1 MLVANNK
8 NIIKNETPC
17 LFIIIELLDPRMDL
31 KVNKILQNINK
42 FIMEISH

>member
-1 MLVANNK
+1 
-8 NIIKNETPC
+8 
-17 LFIIIELLDPRMDL
+17 MDL